1 LLEGLAEAN
10 PEVHGGDIEKSL
22 AAVPPNRSARA
33 SLARL
38 GAPEIDFKVPW
49 LTRSNNGDA
58 NEIDGDDDPNRSA
71 ALSVGCSAGDGQ
83 RFRILR
89 PRLRRL
95 GAVFL
100 ALDAELHREV
110 ALKQML
116 DNHDCDP
123 DSRARFQDVHHDR
136 Q

>member
-1 LLEGLAEAN
+1 MKTISHDD
-10 PEVHGGDIEKSL
+10 VT
-22 AAVPPNRSARA
+22 
-33 SLARL
+33 
-38 GAPEIDFKVPW
+38 W

-100 ALDAELHREV
+100 ALDAEPHREV
-110 ALKQML
+110 ALKQMR

-123 DSRARFQDVHHDR
+123 DSRRRFLLEAEVIDCMEHFGIERVYGLGAYANGR
-136 Q
+136 P